1 MTLIKRLIIYGLVV
15 SAATIIFMALLIC
28 AVT

>member
-1 MTLIKRLIIYGLVV
+1 MTLIKRLVIYGLVV
-15 SAATIIFMALLIC
+15 SAATIILMGLLIY